1 MENIENL
8 DLLRPVSHT
17 KRLDL
22 VSGSG
27 ASMMTSD
34 GKEYLD
40 FNEICVVLG
49 QNDRHFIDRMTKAL
63 GGVTSGKR
71 GYSDDKLELYGY
83 LDRTTGHAFK
93 GIHLTSSGSETTEW
107 AVKLAQKITSK
118 SEVLSFWNSIH
129 GRTHLSASMSGLP
142 KRKTLYGPVCPG
154 TANPSDIEV
163 ALSLGLKT
171 VKFFPAE
178 AAGGLKY
185 IKSIAAPYVDM
196 KFMPT
201 GGVNEKNLLDYLS
214 FNKIICCGGS
224 WMVPGDAV
232 KARDWDRI
240 RTLTA
245 SAVHLMLGLEI
256 AHVGI
261 NSADEAEA
269 MDTATKLCKLLGWTM
284 KVGNSSIFAGT
295 GIEVMKSPFRGAKGH
310 IGIKTNFI
318 VRAKAYLERQG
329 FEFDE
334 SSANVKDGQLKA
346 IYLKD
351 EIAGFAIHLVQK

>member
-1 MENIENL
+1 MDMMEQLSRIGIV
-8 DLLRPVSHT
+8 PVI
-17 KRLDL
+17 
-22 VSGSG
+22 
-27 ASMMTSD
+27 A
-34 GKEYLD
+34 
-40 FNEICVVLG
+40 I
-49 QNDRHFIDRMTKAL
+49 NDAAD
-63 GGVTSGKR
+63 
-71 GYSDDKLELYGY
+71 
-83 LDRTTGHAFK
+83 
-93 GIHLTSSGSETTEW
+93 
-107 AVKLAQKITSK
+107 AVPLAQALID
-118 SEVLSFWNSIH
+118 
-129 GRTHLSASMSGLP
+129 GGLP
-142 KRKTLYGPVCPG
+142 CAEVTFRTAAAADAIKNMTEAFPDMVVGAGAKFIVSPGLNPTTVKHCQEIGIPVCPG

-224 WMVPGDAV
+224 WM
-232 KARDWDRI
+232 
-240 RTLTA
+240 
-245 SAVHLMLGLEI
+245 I

-295 GIEVMKSPFRGAKGH
+295 GIEVMKTPFRGTKGH

>member
-1 MENIENL
+1 MNELLQQIHRIGVVPVIKITDPETAVPLARALDKGGIPVAEVTFRTQHAAEAIRRISAEVPQVLTGAGTVTTTEQVDTAVAAAGAKFIVTPGFNPKVVDYCLERNIPIL
-8 DLLRPVSHT
+8 P
-17 KRLDL
+17 
-22 VSGSG
+22 G
-27 ASMMTSD
+27 ASGPS
-34 GKEYLD
+34 
-40 FNEICVVLG
+40 EIEQAMERGLEVV
-49 QNDRHFIDRMTKAL
+49 K
-63 GGVTSGKR
+63 
-71 GYSDDKLELYGY
+71 
-83 LDRTTGHAFK
+83 
-93 GIHLTSSGSETTEW
+93 
-107 AVKLAQKITSK
+107 
-118 SEVLSFWNSIH
+118 
-129 GRTHLSASMSGLP
+129 
-142 KRKTLYGPVCPG
+142 C
-154 TANPSDIEV
+154 
-163 ALSLGLKT
+163 
-171 VKFFPAE
+171 FPAE
-178 AAGGLKY
+178 ALGGLPY
-185 IKSIAAPYVDM
+185 IKALSGPYTEM

-245 SAVHLMLGLEI
+245 SAVQLMLGLEI

>member
-1 MENIENL
+1 MDMMEQLSRIGIV
-8 DLLRPVSHT
+8 PVI
-17 KRLDL
+17 
-22 VSGSG
+22 
-27 ASMMTSD
+27 A
-34 GKEYLD
+34 
-40 FNEICVVLG
+40 I
-49 QNDRHFIDRMTKAL
+49 NDAAD
-63 GGVTSGKR
+63 
-71 GYSDDKLELYGY
+71 
-83 LDRTTGHAFK
+83 
-93 GIHLTSSGSETTEW
+93 
-107 AVKLAQKITSK
+107 AVPLAQALID
-118 SEVLSFWNSIH
+118 
-129 GRTHLSASMSGLP
+129 GGLP
-142 KRKTLYGPVCPG
+142 CAEVTFRTAAAADAIKNMTEAFPDMVVGAGTVLTCEQVDRAVAAGAKFIVSPGLNPTTVKHCQEIGIPVCPG

-245 SAVHLMLGLEI
+245 SAVQLMLGLEI

-295 GIEVMKSPFRGAKGH
+295 GIEVMKTMFKGKNGH
-310 IGIKTNFI
+310 IAIRTNS
-318 VRAKAYLERQG
+318 VELAVAELAKKGFAY
-329 FEFDE
+329 DE
-334 SSANVKDGQLKA
+334 SSAKCKNGRMTVA
-346 IYLKD
+346 YLKD
-351 EIAGFAIHLVQK
+351 EFGGFAVHLLQK

>member
-1 MENIENL
+1 MNSVLQRVYEIGIIPVIAFNSVDEALPLCKALMAGGLPAAEVTFRTAAAEESIKRISQACPEMLVGAGTVLSIEQVEKAVGAGAKFIVTPGFNAKVVGYCIEKGY
-8 DLLRPVSHT
+8 PVYPGCPT
-17 KRLDL
+17 
-22 VSGSG
+22 
-27 ASMMTSD
+27 TSD
-34 GKEYLD
+34 MEA
-40 FNEICVVLG
+40 
-49 QNDRHFIDRMTKAL
+49 AL
-63 GGVTSGKR
+63 
-71 GYSDDKLELYGY
+71 E
-83 LDRTTGHAFK
+83 
-93 GIHLTSSGSETTEW
+93 
-107 AVKLAQKITSK
+107 
-118 SEVLSFWNSIH
+118 
-129 GRTHLSASMSGLP
+129 M
-142 KRKTLYGPVCPG
+142 
-154 TANPSDIEV
+154 
-163 ALSLGLKT
+163 GLKV

-178 AAGGLKY
+178 AMGGLAV
-185 IKSIAAPYVDM
+185 IKAVAAPYGALR
-196 KFMPT
+196 FMPT

-232 KARDWDRI
+232 KARDWDRV
-240 RTLTA
+240 RALTA
-245 SAVHLMLGLEI
+245 SAVQLMLGLEI

>member
-1 MENIENL
+1 
-8 DLLRPVSHT
+8 
-17 KRLDL
+17 
-22 VSGSG
+22 
-27 ASMMTSD
+27 
-34 GKEYLD
+34 
-40 FNEICVVLG
+40 
-49 QNDRHFIDRMTKAL
+49 
-63 GGVTSGKR
+63 
-71 GYSDDKLELYGY
+71 
-83 LDRTTGHAFK
+83 
-93 GIHLTSSGSETTEW
+93 
-107 AVKLAQKITSK
+107 
-118 SEVLSFWNSIH
+118 
-129 GRTHLSASMSGLP
+129 
-142 KRKTLYGPVCPG
+142 
-154 TANPSDIEV
+154 
-163 ALSLGLKT
+163 
-171 VKFFPAE
+171 
-178 AAGGLKY
+178 
-185 IKSIAAPYVDM
+185 M

-201 GGVNEKNLLDYLS
+201 GGINEKNLLDYLS

-232 KARDWDRI
+232 KAKDWDRI
-240 RTLTA
+240 RALTS
-245 SAVHLMLGLEI
+245 SAVQLMLGLEI

-295 GIEVMKSPFRGAKGH
+295 GIEVMKSPFRGTKGH

>member
-1 MENIENL
+1 MDMMEQLSRIGIV
-8 DLLRPVSHT
+8 PVI
-17 KRLDL
+17 
-22 VSGSG
+22 
-27 ASMMTSD
+27 A
-34 GKEYLD
+34 
-40 FNEICVVLG
+40 I
-49 QNDRHFIDRMTKAL
+49 NDAAD
-63 GGVTSGKR
+63 
-71 GYSDDKLELYGY
+71 
-83 LDRTTGHAFK
+83 
-93 GIHLTSSGSETTEW
+93 
-107 AVKLAQKITSK
+107 AVPLAQALID
-118 SEVLSFWNSIH
+118 
-129 GRTHLSASMSGLP
+129 GGLP
-142 KRKTLYGPVCPG
+142 CAEVTFRTAAAADAIKNMTEAFPDMVVGAGTVLTCEQVERAIAAGAKFIVSPGLNPTTVKHCQEIGIPVCPG

-232 KARDWDRI
+232 KAKDWDRI
-240 RTLTA
+240 RALTS
-245 SAVHLMLGLEI
+245 SAVQLMLGLEI

-284 KVGNSSIFAGT
+284 KVGNSSIFAGM
-295 GIEVMKSPFRGAKGH
+295 GIEVMKTPFRGTKGH

>member
-1 MENIENL
+1 MNQIIEQISHIGIV
-8 DLLRPVSHT
+8 PVI
-17 KRLDL
+17 K
-22 VSGSG
+22 
-27 ASMMTSD
+27 
-34 GKEYLD
+34 
-40 FNEICVVLG
+40 
-49 QNDRHFIDRMTKAL
+49 IDRIEDAEPLAKAL
-63 GGVTSGKR
+63 CEG
-71 GYSDDKLELYGY
+71 
-83 LDRTTGHAFK
+83 
-93 GIHLTSSGSETTEW
+93 
-107 AVKLAQKITSK
+107 
-118 SEVLSFWNSIH
+118 
-129 GRTHLSASMSGLP
+129 GLP
-142 KRKTLYGPVCPG
+142 VAEVTFRTEHAKQAMQIINEKFPDMILGAGTVLTTRQVDDAIEAGAKFIVSPGLNPTTVKHCQEIGIPVCPG

-232 KARDWDRI
+232 KAKDWDRI
-240 RTLTA
+240 RALTA
-245 SAVHLMLGLEI
+245 SAVQLMLGLEI